1 MAKYKARD
9 IAEYYLCCS
18 NDKESGD
25 LISNLKI
32 QKLVYYAQA
41 FHLAVTGKPLFD
53 DKIVAWEHGPV
64 VETLY
69 HVYKHYGDSAVEPT
83 KEYEIPEF
91 DKKTRQLLDEV
102 YRVLGQY
109 SAWKLREMTHNESPW
124 VNADKKPHGSVITHK
139 DMAKYF
145 KPFVKVE

>member
-41 FHLAVTGKPLFD
+41 FHLAATGKPLFD
-53 DKIVAWEHGPV
+53 DVIVAWDHGPV

-69 HVYKHYGDSAVEPT
+69 HTYKKYGDSAIPPT
-83 KEYEIPEF
+83 EGYKIPKF
-91 DKKTRQLLDEV
+91 DRKTRELLDEV
-102 YRVLGQY
+102 YCVLGQY
-109 SAWKLREMTHNESPW
+109 SAWKLREMTHNEPPW
-124 VNADKKPHGSVITHK
+124 VNADKKFHGAEITHK

-145 KPFVKVE
+145 KPFITVD

>member
-9 IAEYYLCCS
+9 IAEYYLCCA
-18 NDKESGD
+18 NDEEAGD

-41 FHLAVTGKPLFD
+41 CHLAATGKALFD
-53 DKIVAWEHGPV
+53 DKIVAWDHGPV

-69 HVYKHYGDSAVEPT
+69 HAYKHYGDSVVEPT
-83 KEYEIPEF
+83 KEYKIPEF
-91 DKKTRQLLDEV
+91 DEETRQLLDEV

-124 VNADKKPHGSVITHK
+124 VNADKKFQGAEITHK
-139 DMAKYF
+139 DMAEYF
-145 KPFVKVE
+145 KPFVKVK

>member
-9 IAEYYLCCS
+9 IAEYYLTCS

-32 QKLVYYAQA
+32 QKLVYYAQGI
-41 FHLAVTGKPLFD
+41 HLAARGKPLFGD
-53 DKIVAWEHGPV
+53 QIVAWGHGPV
-64 VETLY
+64 VESLY
-69 HVYKHYGDSAVEPT
+69 HAYKHFGDGPIEPT
-83 KEYEIPEF
+83 EGYDIPDF
-91 DKKTRQLLDEV
+91 DEETKQLLDEV

-109 SAWKLREMTHNESPW
+109 SAWKLREMTHHESPW
-124 VNADKKPHGSVITHK
+124 VNADRKSRGRVITHK
-139 DMAKYF
+139 DMAAYF